1 LGLAADG
8 GITPMSALL
17 IVHDTASSASSA
29 SPTRRSTL

>member
-17 IVHDTASSASSA
+17 IVHDTASSASPA
-29 SPTRRSTL
+29 RRSTL